1 MRWQSNLNELQQK
14 DSNAYFKLFINQTK
28 TTMEIVK
35 SRYGLDRSI
44 QRVDFQRLRVMG
56 ESQMVR
62 QSKGRD
68 GSTTLFDYEGGP
80 CYTVGG
86 KLHFEKMNWKIV
98 GIKPYPNSNEGLHE
112 CILSVLP
119 IY

>member
-1 MRWQSNLNELQQK
+1 
-14 DSNAYFKLFINQTK
+14 
-28 TTMEIVK
+28 MEIVK

-62 QSKGRD
+62 QSKGKD
-68 GSTTLFDYEGGP
+68 GSTTLFDFEGGP

-86 KLHFEKMNWKIV
+86 KLHFEKMNWKINYIEPMESGYKDLYEV
-98 GIKPYPNSNEGLHE
+98 NLHIE
-112 CILSVLP
+112 P
-119 IY
+119 IWR